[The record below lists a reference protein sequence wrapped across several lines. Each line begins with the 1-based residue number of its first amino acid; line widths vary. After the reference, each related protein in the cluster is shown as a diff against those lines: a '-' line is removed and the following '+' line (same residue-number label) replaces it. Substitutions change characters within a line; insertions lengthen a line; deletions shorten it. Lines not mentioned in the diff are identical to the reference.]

1 MRKITKNTEPLAWKR
16 YRETPGVSYQ
26 AIPELRDSLL
36 QEQGYLC
43 AYCMCR
49 ISREKSRIE
58 HLRSRKNHP
67 EQQLDY
73 GNMVICCEGII
84 NGEESCDRKKG
95 DRDITFDLFSDA
107 AIATL
112 SYSSGDGTIRSTHP
126 AHQDEL
132 DKVLNLNNDILKN
145 NRHEALKGVIKELSK
160 KQWTPA
166 SLRKKREEWA
176 ARDEEGQFRP
186 YLGIVLWLLDK
197 KLRQQKG

>member
-1 MRKITKNTEPLAWKR
+1 MHKITKKAEPIAWKR
-16 YRETPGVSYQ
+16 YRKTPGVSYQ

-95 DRDITFDLFSDA
+95 DRDITFNLFSDG

-112 SYSSGDGTIRSTHP
+112 SYSYGDGAIRCTDPTHEK
-126 AHQDEL
+126 EL
-132 DKVLNLNNDILKN
+132 NELLNLNNDILKA
-145 NRHEALKGVIKELSK
+145 NRHEALMGVITELGK
-160 KQWTPA
+160 KRWTPA
-166 SLRKKREEWA
+166 TLRKQREEWA
-176 ARDEEGQFRP
+176 ARNETGQFRP

-197 KLRQQKG
+197 KLKHSEC